1 MEKREGRFAL
11 EHWTAAAA
19 AAASKR
25 ELAALSPC
33 SPFLTTSTPTS
44 SFSLPRPKKKK
55 KKKQVVKLKSFCKFD
70 TTTDALAAAT
80 ALVDSKMSK
89 SLKKFLKK
97 HADGDSLGVV
107 DAKLGAVIKE
117 KLGIACVASG
127 AVSELSRGIRA
138 QLGGLVSGL
147 AGEGGSENAS
157 SSDDALAPMAL
168 GLAHSLSRY
177 KLKFSP
183 DKVDTMVVQA
193 IGLLDDLDKELNT
206 YAMRAREW

>member
-33 SPFLTTSTPTS
+33 SPFLAP
-44 SFSLPRPKKKK
+44 FQQQPFRCQKKKK

>member
-1 MEKREGRFAL
+1 
-11 EHWTAAAA
+11 
-19 AAASKR
+19 
-25 ELAALSPC
+25 
-33 SPFLTTSTPTS
+33 
-44 SFSLPRPKKKK
+44 
-55 KKKQVVKLKSFCKFD
+55 
-70 TTTDALAAAT
+70 
-80 ALVDSKMSK
+80 MSK
-89 SLKKFLKK
+89 SLKRFLKK
-97 HADGDSLGVV
+97 HADGDSLGVA

-147 AGEGGSENAS
+147 AEGGGSGGSAPPG
-157 SSDDALAPMAL
+157 DDALAPMAL

-183 DKVDTMVVQA
+183 DKVDTMVVHA

-206 YAMRAREW
+206 YAMRSREW